1 MLAATAATAVDSGHW
16 IYFQHV
22 FARPFRVLRVCY
34 VGSLLPEWHYY
45 PINMVC
51 LILFILLFT
60 SLSVRSRMKMTH
72 YALVQCPQYYLSLY
86 YRQLKR
92 ERERE
97 TPDNF
102 YFPFTSLHRSN
113 ASFWGIYSILIDIY
127 LSHNNAH
134 KMCVC
139 VCENSKYYYTRRVRK
154 CYDKQMEMVMPDA
167 VQCDAAIG
175 PDCQWKQPPDPKFN
189 KYRKKSRWHWR
200 MQACAR
206 VSKRTHQFFFHDSFS
221 IQWLVYI

>member
-139 VCENSKYYYTRRVRK
+139 VCVRIRSIITREGWESVMTNRWKWSCQTQCSVMLQLVLTANGSSHPTRNSINIEK
-154 CYDKQMEMVMPDA
+154 KQMTLANAGVCASEQKNASV
-167 VQCDAAIG
+167 
-175 PDCQWKQPPDPKFN
+175 FF
-189 KYRKKSRWHWR
+189 SRL
-200 MQACAR
+200 
-206 VSKRTHQFFFHDSFS
+206 
-221 IQWLVYI
+221 I

>member
-139 VCENSKYYYTRRVRK
+139 VWEFEVLLHAKGEKVLWQTDGNGHARRSAVWCCNWSWLPMEAATRP
-154 CYDKQMEMVMPDA
+154 E
-167 VQCDAAIG
+167 
-175 PDCQWKQPPDPKFN
+175 
-189 KYRKKSRWHWR
+189 
-200 MQACAR
+200 
-206 VSKRTHQFFFHDSFS
+206 
-221 IQWLVYI
+221 IQ